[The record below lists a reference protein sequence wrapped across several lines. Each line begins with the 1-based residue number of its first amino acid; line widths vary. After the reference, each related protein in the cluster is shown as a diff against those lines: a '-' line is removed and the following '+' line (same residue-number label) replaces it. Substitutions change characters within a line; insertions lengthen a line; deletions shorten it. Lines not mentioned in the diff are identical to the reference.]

1 MEQLPFEK
9 IKREVLIKKEAETS
23 LDYGKRPED
32 RSVEELISY
41 GVININKQAGPT
53 SHQLSDHVKK
63 ILNINK
69 AGHGGTL
76 DPNVTG
82 VLPVAL
88 DRATRVVQALL
99 KSGKEY
105 ICLMHLHKEVDE
117 KKIYETA
124 DSFVGKIK
132 QIPPIRSAVKRQER
146 EREIYYLKILEIDD
160 KDVLFKVGC
169 EAGTY
174 IRKLCFDWGKKL
186 GTGAHMQQL
195 IRTKLGIFNDK
206 NWFSLV
212 DLKDAYVDWKEKKN
226 EKIREIILPFEKAV
240 EHLGKIWVF
249 DSCVNN
255 LCCGSD
261 LYVNGISKLNSNIN
275 KDELVAV
282 LSLKNELI
290 LLGKAMMNSKEMTEK
305 KEGAAVKTDAVF
317 MEREIYP
324 RINK

>member
-23 LDYGKRPED
+23 LDYGKKPEE

-41 GVININKQAGPT
+41 GIININKQQGPT
-53 SHQLSDHVKK
+53 SHQVSDYVKK

-105 ICLMHLHKEVDE
+105 VCLMHLHKNVEE

-124 DSFVGKIK
+124 KSFVGKIK
-132 QIPPIRSAVKRQER
+132 QIPPIRSAVRRQER
-146 EREIYYLKILEIDD
+146 EREIYYLKILEIEGN
-160 KDVLFKVGC
+160 DVLFKVGC

-174 IRKLCFDWGKKL
+174 IRKICTEWGNKL

-195 IRTKLGIFNDK
+195 IRTRLGIFNDQ

-212 DLKDAYVDWKEKKN
+212 DLKDAYINWKENKS
-226 EKIREIILPFEKAV
+226 EEIRKIILPFERAV

-255 LCCGSD
+255 LSCGSD
-261 LYVNGISKLNSNIN
+261 LYVNGISKLNSGVKKDDLVAVFSL
-275 KDELVAV
+275 KDEL
-282 LSLKNELI
+282 I
-290 LLGKAMMNSKEMTEK
+290 CLGKAIMNSEGMTNE
-305 KEGAAVKTDAVF
+305 KEGVSVRTNVVF

-324 RINK
+324 RVKK

>member
-1 MEQLPFEK
+1 MEQLPFER
-9 IKREVLIKKEAETS
+9 IKREILIKKEAETS
-23 LDYGKRPED
+23 SEYGKKPGD

-41 GVININKQAGPT
+41 GVVNINKQQGPT

-63 ILNINK
+63 ILNISK

-82 VLPVAL
+82 VLPIAL

-105 ICLMHLHKEVDE
+105 VCLMHLHKSIDE
-117 KKIYETA
+117 KKIHETA
-124 DSFVGKIK
+124 NSFVGKIK
-132 QIPPIRSAVKRQER
+132 QLPPIRSAVKRQER
-146 EREIYYLKILEIDD
+146 VREIYYLKILEIND

-174 IRKLCFDWGKKL
+174 IRKLCFDWGNKL
-186 GTGAHMQQL
+186 KIGAHMQQL
-195 IRTKLGIFNDK
+195 IRTKLGVFNDG
-206 NWFSLV
+206 NWFSLI
-212 DLKDAYVDWKEKKN
+212 DLKDAYVNWKEKKN
-226 EKIREIILPFEKAV
+226 EEIKKIILPFEKAI

-255 LCCGSD
+255 LTCGSD

-275 KDELVAV
+275 KDELVSV

-290 LLGKAMMNSKEMTEK
+290 LLGKTKMSSKEMIDK
-305 KEGAAVKTDAVF
+305 KEGVAVKTDAVF
-317 MEREIYP
+317 MERNVYP
-324 RINK
+324 RMNK